1 LLHPVPTVFGT
12 NMKLSDNIHFTFSF
26 VYLSLVYSLFSLN
39 VYCIELSYTS
49 FQGRSNTTLS
59 TAIYSSEMKVKLL
72 PALQD
77 NYMFMIICEKSR
89 EAAIVDPVE
98 PEKCLN
104 AVKEEN
110 VKLTHI
116 LTTHHHW

>member
-1 LLHPVPTVFGT
+1 MYALL
-12 NMKLSDNIHFTFSF
+12 
-26 VYLSLVYSLFSLN
+26 
-39 VYCIELSYTS
+39 
-49 FQGRSNTTLS
+49 GRSNSTLS

-77 NYMFMIICEKSR
+77 NYMYMIICEKSR

>member
-1 LLHPVPTVFGT
+1 MLSSFISVLLISISHP
-12 NMKLSDNIHFTFSF
+12 S
-26 VYLSLVYSLFSLN
+26 
-39 VYCIELSYTS
+39 
-49 FQGRSNTTLS
+49 GRNNTTLS
-59 TAIYSSEMKVKLL
+59 TAIYSTNMKVKLL

-77 NYMFMIICEKSR
+77 NYMYMIIDEETK

-98 PEKCLN
+98 PEKCMT